1 MSEAEGDIITYFEA
15 ENYIKSLEQME
26 IKQYGSQKWI
36 RQHDYMEKL
45 MLQSLR
51 NAKAREDEFV

>member
-26 IKQYGSQKWI
+26 IKEYGSQKWI
-36 RQHDYMEKL
+36 R
-45 MLQSLR
+45 
-51 NAKAREDEFV
+51 